1 MTTAAENENI
11 YFKAQVEDAF
21 RDVQES
27 EAAKVNNLELEM
39 QRRETLCVRQVRLAQ
54 AHLDLLEIELKHR
67 LEEANPADRR
77 EAAQEC
83 RLHVQETGEETHR
96 ELATLIPRLQACV
109 RHEKETKEE
118 IDRFEGRG
126 ARRHRIMKSKKTA
139 FAAFLDAV
147 HELGNMQG
155 KEAYLKAK
163 RDGLLSLGQLYGD
176 AARGSVD
183 LQAPPAYDD
192 SRPPSARRL
201 WAAEYEAL
209 AAEDPRSPSVRDEAG
224 FWAAEY
230 EALEERE
237 RAEHQAAGSS
247 DPFEPGNRRGSHNSP
262 QADREREEI
271 RAAAAFFADEA
282 RGHTP
287 EEHAAAHASPSHP
300 PPRVLRPRL
309 RLDTR
314 DPNQR
319 TVHAQA
325 TSHRVSI
332 SRFTAALSPSLDP
345 AAAAH
350 IDWSNLPSS
359 ATSIPE
365 SYRAFLVPSDVQVIH
380 TRGASHR
387 HAHVFRPA
395 AE

>member
-147 HELGNMQG
+147 HG
-155 KEAYLKAK
+155 AF
-163 RDGLLSLGQLYGD
+163 
-176 AARGSVD
+176 
-183 LQAPPAYDD
+183 
-192 SRPPSARRL
+192 PPSR
-201 WAAEYEAL
+201 
-209 AAEDPRSPSVRDEAG
+209 
-224 FWAAEY
+224 
-230 EALEERE
+230 
-237 RAEHQAAGSS
+237 
-247 DPFEPGNRRGSHNSP
+247 
-262 QADREREEI
+262 
-271 RAAAAFFADEA
+271 
-282 RGHTP
+282 
-287 EEHAAAHASPSHP
+287 
-300 PPRVLRPRL
+300 
-309 RLDTR
+309 
-314 DPNQR
+314 
-319 TVHAQA
+319 
-325 TSHRVSI
+325 
-332 SRFTAALSPSLDP
+332 
-345 AAAAH
+345 
-350 IDWSNLPSS
+350 
-359 ATSIPE
+359 
-365 SYRAFLVPSDVQVIH
+365 
-380 TRGASHR
+380 
-387 HAHVFRPA
+387 
-395 AE
+395 